1 MGRLR
6 LARAG
11 WMGRWWQVVGVE
23 GKKEGGELSLKKVC
37 FSMAAQLVAG
47 TEGRTGRKLKE
58 PVGELNRS
66 GVAGY
71 GY

>member
-1 MGRLR
+1 
-6 LARAG
+6 
-11 WMGRWWQVVGVE
+11 MGRWWQVVGVE

-58 PVGELNRS
+58 PVGEVGIL
-66 GVAGY
+66 VAGAAPRAFTA
-71 GY
+71 GTETD